1 VVAAEVVKGIQ
12 DDRFYIVP
20 AQPFLQDLVN
30 VRMTD
35 LLERRNPTMPPA
47 RPSLAAQNEP
57 T

>member
-1 VVAAEVVKGIQ
+1 
-12 DDRFYIVP
+12 
-20 AQPFLQDLVN
+20 